1 MRVGLISKPEHC
13 RPHAKAIKALGV
25 KVEVL
30 GGDPTMTIP
39 NRIDVVVV
47 RTCSISHTAF
57 GKAKAWERDGGTVF
71 YEEGAT
77 KAAQAVQEFI
87 VATATE
93 KVMGVMEKVPWMH
106 WHLLLSLSDDARTEI
121 GVGHLNDGMAQF
133 IGMAP
138 STVRGAINKA
148 SEALG
153 WTRIQRAV
161 NTSSGRP
168 VTIHINPKAPY
179 TKVREQQVDL
189 FVKEIHAMQAPK
201 QDKEPDILKI
211 REQLLEAEKGRPE
224 PFGFQELP
232 EIPSKTVVDANTE
245 GILTVMADMDT
256 LRSALEE
263 VKQHGQAE
271 RIKIRKMYDDLSRRC
286 AVLEAKASVATSL
299 ETRLRNVEGKM
310 QDLINR
316 PRTSPTIVM
325 GGKSDTEKRFE
336 ELRAEMKAEVQK
348 AVEMMAQHPSP
359 GVNPFDVI
367 EKFKVALAS
376 SGFRGTLSLTIGE
389 GG

>member
-1 MRVGLISKPEHC
+1 MRVGLVSKPEHC

-39 NRIDVVVV
+39 NRVDVVVV

-87 VATATE
+87 VATATK
-93 KVMGVMEKVPWMH
+93 KVMGVMEKVSWVH
-106 WHLLLSLSDDARTEI
+106 WHLLLSLSDDARTQI
-121 GVGHLNDGMAQF
+121 GVGHINDEMAPF

-148 SEALG
+148 SVALG
-153 WTRIQRAV
+153 WKRIQRAV

-168 VTIHINPKAPY
+168 VTIHINPKAPD

-201 QDKEPDILKI
+201 PDKEPDILKV
-211 REQLLEAEKGRPE
+211 REQLLEAEKERSE
-224 PFGFQELP
+224 PSEV
-232 EIPSKTVVDANTE
+232 PSKTVVDANTE

-256 LRSALEE
+256 LRSAIEE
-263 VKQHGQAE
+263 AKDLGQSE
-271 RIKIRKMYDDLSRRC
+271 RTKIRKMYDDLSRRC
-286 AVLEAKASVATSL
+286 AVLEAKASVTTSL

-310 QDLINR
+310 QNLINR
-316 PRTSPTIVM
+316 PQASPTTVM
-325 GGKSDTEKRFE
+325 GGKSDTAKRFE

-348 AVEMMAQHPSP
+348 AAEMMAQNASPSI
-359 GVNPFDVI
+359 NPFDVI
-367 EKFKVALAS
+367 EKFKSALAS